1 MCSVGRQGCAFV
13 CILLLLTGG
22 CVSLQN
28 VEAQETTS
36 DAPAFSEQ
44 LSDSSQ
50 TTVESEQDQTGASSV
65 SAAGTSTAQVTL
77 PSFSYKDSKE
87 STIGRALVLSIG
99 LFPFSYFYT
108 GIIIGVARYASHG
121 FDAAYAPWSS
131 TASLSNSEMWTKI
144 AVSSAASLVF
154 GLLGAMLK

>member
-1 MCSVGRQGCAFV
+1 MGRQSCASL
-13 CILLLLTGG
+13 CILLLLMGT
-22 CVSLQN
+22 CVPLHYA
-28 VEAQETTS
+28 EAQETVT
-36 DAPAFSEQ
+36 DAPTFSEQ

-50 TTVESEQDQTGASSV
+50 TTTEGGQGQTEASST
-65 SAAGTSTAQVTL
+65 SAAGASTAQVTL
-77 PSFSYKDSKE
+77 PTFSYKDSKE

-121 FDAAYAPWSS
+121 FDAAYSPWSS
-131 TASLSNSEMWTKI
+131 TASLSDSEMWTKI